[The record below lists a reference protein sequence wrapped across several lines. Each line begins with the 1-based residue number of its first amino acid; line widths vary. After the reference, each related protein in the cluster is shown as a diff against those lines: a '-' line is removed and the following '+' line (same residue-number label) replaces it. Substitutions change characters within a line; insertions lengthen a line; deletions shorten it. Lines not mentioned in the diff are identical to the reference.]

1 MQNNNQELNQ
11 ALVWFAAILAP
22 LVLWFL
28 ERFLHFPE
36 VIEELFK
43 FGLIYAF
50 VRTNSQLKLRTG
62 FLLGAVFGLGEASLY
77 LINANLLL
85 NGASWLL
92 RLLFT
97 VPMHATTA
105 LIISLFWRRG
115 KLVGLALAIIVHL
128 LFNRVLLS
136 LI

>member
-1 MQNNNQELNQ
+1 
-11 ALVWFAAILAP
+11 
-22 LVLWFL
+22 L